1 MATNKALADISC
13 LHPSKYLSC
22 DDLKGRTI
30 TVKIAS
36 VDMEPVQM
44 SDGSEE
50 VKPVIRFEKANKAFI
65 GGKTN
70 DYSIA
75 VLLSRKP
82 LDWVGKRITLMPGT
96 TTFGRDIKPCI
107 RIAGSPDAS
116 PERAKAFDQARAR
129 TAQVDIKKQAKR
141 FVAELKSALA
151 AVDPVKVTETVAVP
165 KLDPEQEEEKTTTVA
180 KKAEDAFGLD
190 GGES

>member
-1 MATNKALADISC
+1 MTSKALNDISV
-13 LHPSKYLSC
+13 LHPTKYLSC

-50 VKPVIRFEKANKAFI
+50 ERIIIRFEKARKDFI

-70 DYSIA
+70 NFSLA
-75 VLLSRKP
+75 VLLSRRP
-82 LDWVGKRITLMPGT
+82 IDWVGKRIVLMPGT
-96 TTFGRDIKPCI
+96 TTFGRDIVSCI
-107 RIAGSPDAS
+107 RIGGAPDAT

-129 TAQVDIKKQAKR
+129 TAQEPLKKQAKK
-141 FVAELKSALA
+141 FMLELRRALA
-151 AVDPVKVTETVAVP
+151 AVDPIKITDTVAVP
-165 KLDPEQEEEKTTTVA
+165 EIDPEPEPETAPTTKQTD
-180 KKAEDAFGLD
+180 EAFGS
-190 GGES
+190 EETP